1 MPWLTEELCGNHR
14 GWSIVLAVP
23 RVARGAQGTQVL
35 TMLLIILSPP
45 LKVTA
50 SMEAHSSA

>member
-1 MPWLTEELCGNHR
+1 MPWLTEELCGNRR

-23 RVARGAQGTQVL
+23 GVARGAQGTQVL